1 MNFLAHIFLS
11 CENDD
16 LLLGNFMADFIKNSE
31 VKEYS
36 IAIQRGIKLHRKIDS
51 FTDHHEMVRQ
61 GSRRLMDVHG
71 KYSPVVIDILYD
83 NILTKN
89 WSKYHSDTLLNFSNN
104 VYDLLLNR
112 KEELPLKLQK
122 RVPRMVEDNFL
133 LKYGTTEGLRFALKS
148 MDKRTKFP
156 SNFSLAIQQLEDEWE
171 LFDNEFNV
179 FFPEV
184 IKMSKDFCDC

>member
-156 SNFSLAIQQLEDEWE
+156 SNFPLAIQQLEDEWE
-171 LFDNEFNV
+171 LFNNEFNV